1 MKIFDFNVRSMLITA
16 RKRGL
21 RRLCFHQRLS
31 FCPWGRG
38 VCIQLGLGRP
48 LLHWILQDTV
58 NERSVRILLKC
69 ILVFT
74 ARKQSLGQ
82 GNIFIGVCQ
91 EFCSQGEFL
100 PQCMLR
106 YTPPSQEQTPPGS
119 RPPRA
124 DAPLV
129 ADTPLEAAPPQS
141 RHSSPGAD
149 TPLEQAPPSEA
160 DTPRADTPQ
169 SRHPPKQT
177 PPQAQSM
184 LGDTVNARAVRI
196 LLECNLVYGCFC
208 TSSFMYI
215 VSYFYFCFT
224 SSTLTD
230 YLLLLCRY
238 TIDELSNYVENWIDF
253 LRRNITLVGVDELKA
268 LLLQSKSLS
277 SERDKRQLND
287 VSILCCKGLISVEE
301 CRMIM

>member
-1 MKIFDFNVRSMLITA
+1 MLITA

-21 RRLCFHQRLS
+21 RRLCFHKRLS

-38 VCIQLGLGRP
+38 VCIQLGLGGP

-106 YTPPSQEQTPPGS
+106 YTPPPQEQTPPGS

-124 DAPLV
+124 DTPLG
-129 ADTPLEAAPPQS
+129 ADTPLEAAPP
-141 RHSSPGAD
+141 
-149 TPLEQAPPSEA
+149 
-160 DTPRADTPQ
+160 PRADTPPREQ
-169 SRHPPKQT
+169 THPWSRHPPQKQT
-177 PPQAQSM
+177 PPKADTPPSAEHAGRYGQCAGGTHPTGMQSGVWM
-184 LGDTVNARAVRI
+184 FLYFFVHVYCVLFLFLFYIIHTDRLFTFAV
-196 LLECNLVYGCFC
+196 
-208 TSSFMYI
+208 
-215 VSYFYFCFT
+215 
-224 SSTLTD
+224 
-230 YLLLLCRY
+230 
-238 TIDELSNYVENWIDF
+238 
-253 LRRNITLVGVDELKA
+253 
-268 LLLQSKSLS
+268 SLY
-277 SERDKRQLND
+277 D
-287 VSILCCKGLISVEE
+287 
-301 CRMIM
+301 

>member
-1 MKIFDFNVRSMLITA
+1 MLITA

-21 RRLCFHQRLS
+21 RRLCFHKRLS

-106 YTPPSQEQTPPGS
+106 YTPPPPRSRHPPGADPPEQT
-119 RPPRA
+119 PPRA
-124 DAPLV
+124 DAPLG
-129 ADTPLEAAPPQS
+129 ADTPLEAALPPEQTLLPGS

-149 TPLEQAPPSEA
+149 TPLEQTPPSEA
-160 DTPRADTPQ
+160 DTLQ
-169 SRHPPKQT
+169 SRHPPEQT
-177 PPQAQSM
+177 PPKADTPPKRRACWEIRSM
-184 LGDTVNARAVRI
+184 RGRYASYWNAIWCMDVFV
-196 LLECNLVYGCFC
+196 LLRSC
-208 TSSFMYI
+208 
-215 VSYFYFCFT
+215 
-224 SSTLTD
+224 
-230 YLLLLCRY
+230 
-238 TIDELSNYVENWIDF
+238 
-253 LRRNITLVGVDELKA
+253 
-268 LLLQSKSLS
+268 
-277 SERDKRQLND
+277 
-287 VSILCCKGLISVEE
+287 ILCLIFISVLHHPH
-301 CRMIM
+301 